1 MNKTIV
7 NKVSDQIIDLIK
19 EKDYKINDKIPTEI
33 ELSELLDVGRST
45 IREAIRGLVA
55 RNILEVRQGSGTY
68 VSSKKGIVDDPL
80 GFGLIKET
88 FKLTEDLFELRL
100 LLEPRIAAKAAYLAS
115 EKEIAKLT
123 KLVDEIEHLINI
135 NDLKHQNKDIEFH
148 TELAKISNNLALD
161 NLIKVINQSIH
172 LINDNYTSEVMR
184 NQSIKSH
191 REIIAAIKN
200 KDPMAA
206 HDAMLYH
213 ILQVK
218 KDIINKTS

>member
-1 MNKTIV
+1 MNQTVV

-100 LLEPRIAAKAAYLAS
+100 LLEPRIAAKVAYLAS

-172 LINDNYTSEVMR
+172 LINDNYTSETMR
-184 NQSIKSH
+184 IQSIKSH

>member
-1 MNKTIV
+1 MNQTVV

-100 LLEPRIAAKAAYLAS
+100 LLEPRIAAKVAYLAS

-172 LINDNYTSEVMR
+172 LINDNYTSETMR
-184 NQSIKSH
+184 IQSIKSH

-200 KDPMAA
+200 KDPMSA
-206 HDAMLYH
+206 HDAML
-213 ILQVK
+213 
-218 KDIINKTS
+218 